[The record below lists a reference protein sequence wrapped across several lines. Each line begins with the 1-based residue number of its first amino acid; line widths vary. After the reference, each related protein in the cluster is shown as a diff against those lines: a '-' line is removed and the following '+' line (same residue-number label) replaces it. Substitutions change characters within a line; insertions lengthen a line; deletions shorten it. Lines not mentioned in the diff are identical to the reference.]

1 MTAQQIQAQVNEVTQ
16 FATWLAG
23 AVFLLWV
30 GKTIG
35 GMEKRFV
42 NDVLDIATPESI
54 PVRIPQTTP
63 ISDEQLLADRQ
74 PIPFTPVKRLM
85 RDDLLYVTEETRPHP
100 IHGYAEAHKEYA
112 VIDLRGYRR
121 GYEPRLDIRG
131 IYTPNAGDVFR
142 LGTGHLPSYQ
152 PTATGDKLL
161 EEMRRRG
168 VHKAWRIRAASHS
181 PQTKVVTVTCPI
193 CGKVIEIPNYNAVSR
208 SEALRRH
215 MEKEHTSSVG
225 LHPQALAIEGGE
237 LLPWRDRHLVDPLP
251 LPESALSVEYLP
263 AIQVEPG
270 ETKTGAL
277 LRKLKDGVQRIQTSD
292 ELRNYLIAM
301 SRFYN
306 YSWNNQLLI
315 MLQRPD
321 ATHVAGFNTWKDLGR
336 WVKKGEAGIAIFA
349 PRFRAADV
357 TWVRHAD
364 GERWRIQRLG
374 EEWGIFKE
382 DHLVGRHRT
391 KGEAERQLRMW
402 GATEERV
409 AEAAPRFI
417 VVHVFDIAQTE
428 GKPLPEFAVPVLNG
442 EVNEELFVSL
452 RALMKQRGVAVSFE
466 SRPHMDPAIKGQ
478 YQAPDQSWVRPEEPP
493 AQQLKTLLHE
503 IAHYYSEGVFRIPRR
518 DAETIAESAAYVV
531 GAHYDFD
538 TGTRSFPY
546 VALWAQDEKVL
557 SENLAAI
564 QRVSNTILEEMEKV
578 K

>member
-1 MTAQQIQAQVNEVTQ
+1 MSKQDIDSIVNFGVSVAVIGLVGYMMRTA
-16 FATWLAG
+16 LG
-23 AVFLLWV
+23 
-30 GKTIG
+30 
-35 GMEKRFV
+35 
-42 NDVLDIATPESI
+42 ESADK
-54 PVRIPQTTP
+54 PVRALPQT
-63 ISDEQLLADRQ
+63 E
-74 PIPFTPVKRLM
+74 
-85 RDDLLYVTEETRPHP
+85 
-100 IHGYAEAHKEYA
+100 
-112 VIDLRGYRR
+112 
-121 GYEPRLDIRG
+121 
-131 IYTPNAGDVFR
+131 
-142 LGTGHLPSYQ
+142 
-152 PTATGDKLL
+152 
-161 EEMRRRG
+161 
-168 VHKAWRIRAASHS
+168 
-181 PQTKVVTVTCPI
+181 VVTVTCPI
-193 CGKVIEIPNYNAVSR
+193 CGKVIEIPDYNGVTR

-215 MEKEHTSSVG
+215 IEKEHTAKVG
-225 LHPQALAIEGGE
+225 LHPQALMIEGGE
-237 LLPWRDRHLVDPLP
+237 LIPWRERHLVDPLP

-270 ETKTGAL
+270 ETKTDAL

-292 ELRNYLIAM
+292 EFRNYLIAM

-349 PRFRAADV
+349 PSFRATDV
-357 TWVRHAD
+357 IWIRHTD
-364 GERWRIQRLG
+364 GERWRIQRIG
-374 EEWGIFKE
+374 EEWGIYKE
-382 DHLVGRHRT
+382 DHLIGRHRT
-391 KGEAERQLRMW
+391 KREAERQLRAM
-402 GATEERV
+402 GATEERI
-409 AEAAPRFI
+409 AEAAARFI
-417 VVHVFDIAQTE
+417 VVHVFDLAQTE
-428 GKPLPEFAVPVLNG
+428 GKPLPEFAVPVLTG

-478 YQAPDQSWVRPEEPP
+478 YQAPDQIWVRPEEPP

-518 DAETIAESAAYVV
+518 DAETIAESAAYVI
-531 GAHYDFD
+531 GSHFGFD

-564 QRVSNTILEEMEKV
+564 QRVSNTVLEEMEKA